1 MKKLLALILALTLA
15 LGTVACGNSAP
26 ANDGAAGVSGDP
38 AVPAAEGMQETPD
51 MVLRLS
57 EDQSPDFP
65 TTQGCQKFADLVYER
80 TNGRIKIEVYDS
92 GTLGGTTAVAEQLQY
107 GAIDLLRGGAAPLAQ
122 FSPTLNV
129 FSLPFLFTS
138 TENDYKCLDSELA
151 QDILKMEDS
160 EGLIGL
166 AYYTGGARCFYSS
179 QPITCL
185 ADLAGMDIRVQESE
199 IMMGMIDALGAN
211 PTPTAYAEVYS
222 ALQTGVVDAAE
233 NGIGAYVSTAHCEV
247 APYLML
253 DNHVFT
259 PDMLV
264 MSRQVW
270 DRLSPE
276 DQQIFME
283 AAYDSVVYEREVYEA
298 YEAEALKKAL
308 DSGVTVYELT
318 DDQLQEFIDAT
329 AGMPEKYCS
338 QYIDIVNQFKAMQE

>member
-1 MKKLLALILALTLA
+1 M
-15 LGTVACGNSAP
+15 SAP
-26 ANDGAAGVSGDP
+26 TAGLKSKC
-38 AVPAAEGMQETPD
+38 MIPD
-51 MVLRLS
+51 
-57 EDQSPDFP
+57 
-65 TTQGCQKFADLVYER
+65 
-80 TNGRIKIEVYDS
+80 
-92 GTLGGTTAVAEQLQY
+92 TLGGTTAVAEQLQY

-276 DQQIFME
+276 DQQIFRE

-298 YEAEALKKAL
+298 YEAEALQKAL

-318 DDQLQEFIDAT
+318 DAQRQEFIDAT
-329 AGMPEKYCS
+329 AGMPDKYCS
-338 QYIDIVNQFKAMQE
+338 QYIDIVDQFKAMQE